1 MKKQYKVPN
10 HKKTE
15 HIYTVVEDVGEY
27 LDVLAVHGDRVM
39 FAWKHDDIPSEMKYS
54 EFHDLTVSFALGLK
68 EKLTEN
74 GQKVAIIGETSPFWV
89 AAYLAVI
96 ASGNVAVPMD
106 KELDPEE
113 MAKFFA
119 AADVCTVVYSN
130 TFAKIIP
137 EITSGSEKV
146 KLLIPMH
153 GSGYEAD

>member
-1 MKKQYKVPN
+1 MKKQYRVPN

-68 EKLTEN
+68 EKLAES

-96 ASGNVAVPMD
+96 A
-106 KELDPEE
+106 
-113 MAKFFA
+113 
-119 AADVCTVVYSN
+119 
-130 TFAKIIP
+130 
-137 EITSGSEKV
+137 
-146 KLLIPMH
+146 
-153 GSGYEAD
+153 